1 VVIRRSRPRT
11 RTPATERSGRLPRPK
26 LPTQTPNTS
35 NKEIR
40 SSTQTPTIGERERS
54 REGKRDPA
62 LPTQSSTTDYRER
75 SGEGK
80 RDPALPTLTQTP
92 PASERDPAV
101 HGLTERYP
109 VGSLFLSLFLCRR
122 ISVAGFFLSPVSYG
136 CRISMP
142 WLEQCG

>member
-92 PASERDPAV
+92 PASERDPV
-101 HGLTERYP
+101 E
-109 VGSLFLSLFLCRR
+109 SLFLSLFLCGR

-136 CRISMP
+136 CRISVP